1 MTYENPHLE
10 QLLELDRRH
19 DELLEQLESL
29 DQRVAD
35 TLAQFRPAE
44 SPSPAEPPSP
54 ADGDAA

>member
-19 DELLEQLESL
+19 DDLLEQLESL

-44 SPSPAEPPSP
+44 SPSPT
-54 ADGDAA
+54 DRDAA